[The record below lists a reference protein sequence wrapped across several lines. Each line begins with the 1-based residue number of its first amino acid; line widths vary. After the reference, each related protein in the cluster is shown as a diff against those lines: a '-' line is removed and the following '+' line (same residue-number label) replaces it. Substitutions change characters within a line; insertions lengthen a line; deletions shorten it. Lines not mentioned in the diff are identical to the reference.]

1 MDKKKYL
8 AFYGTGGCARSLLPI
23 TKEVKHKYSLIYV
36 DDFKKNE
43 FVNNIKVLNFP
54 ELLDL
59 SKTNHVEVVVAISDN
74 KTRKEIVDKLNMSNL
89 NIYNLISKKTYIM
102 DNVKYEDGI
111 VLSPFVTIGSNVNIG
126 KHFHANLYSF
136 VEHDCIIGDFVT
148 FATGVKCNGN
158 VIIEDNVFIGSGSI
172 IINGSEKE
180 KNNNW

>member
-1 MDKKKYL
+1 
-8 AFYGTGGCARSLLPI
+8 
-23 TKEVKHKYSLIYV
+23 
-36 DDFKKNE
+36 
-43 FVNNIKVLNFP
+43 
-54 ELLDL
+54 
-59 SKTNHVEVVVAISDN
+59 
-74 KTRKEIVDKLNMSNL
+74 
-89 NIYNLISKKTYIM
+89 M

-180 KNNNW
+180 KIIIGKNTIIGAGTVIINSLKPNSKFVGVPAREI